1 MNEEHNTLGASTL
14 FGNSYYISSVS
25 LRDSLFPVI
34 ITRKLSMD
42 DSEIAVIDIDA
53 NLRNKAIF
61 SPLANNKS
69 NLGTEAIQLFSID
82 THV

>member
-1 MNEEHNTLGASTL
+1 
-14 FGNSYYISSVS
+14 
-25 LRDSLFPVI
+25 
-34 ITRKLSMD
+34 MD
-42 DSEIAVIDIDA
+42 DSKIAVIDIDA